1 MMSEKNNNIS
11 NYNKEKNSKSSQTE
25 VDDFLRQSDVSSKN
39 EVDAF
44 LSKVN
49 TLTQNTSS
57 KNKGRLIFAMDATA
71 SRERSWDKACHLQSE
86 MFTETLGLG
95 GLEIQ
100 LAYYKGFGQFYS
112 TRWISETELLLQ
124 EMTKVRCA
132 GGQTQIQKVLQQAIK
147 ETGANRVQALVLI
160 GDAFEEDIDLICH
173 YAGQL

>member
-1 MMSEKNNNIS
+1 MSEKNNNIS

-71 SRERSWDKACHLQSE
+71 SRERSWDRACHLQSE

-100 LAYYKGFGQFYS
+100 LA
-112 TRWISETELLLQ
+112 L
-124 EMTKVRCA
+124 
-132 GGQTQIQKVLQQAIK
+132 
-147 ETGANRVQALVLI
+147 
-160 GDAFEEDIDLICH
+160 
-173 YAGQL
+173 